1 MRGFKFVLTSVVVC
15 ACSLNMQGQS
25 VQTPTMDLYDT
36 GMMNMYLQSARETA
50 ARRYENYI
58 HYGDLAVEACA
69 KKQWSGTIYYVNE
82 ALGTG
87 YYNGIL
93 YYFRGMAY
101 ENIGNISA
109 AEKDYKMAKKLGCV
123 EASGALVALKA
134 KMKSRK

>member
-1 MRGFKFVLTSVVVC
+1 MKRIKFVLTSVMVC

-69 KKQWSGTIYYVNE
+69 KKQWSSTIYYVNE
-82 ALGTG
+82 ALETG
-87 YYNGIL
+87 YYSGKH
-93 YYFRGMAY
+93 YYIRGYAF
-101 ENIGNISA
+101 EQLGNIRA
-109 AEKDYKMAKKLGCV
+109 AKKDYKIGKKYGR
-123 EASGALVALKA
+123 E
-134 KMKSRK
+134 